1 MPHADVTCYAGMVCS
16 EEEADI
22 GTVENAEVLS
32 EHGRRKPEPDGVR
45 VFDLL
50 VDASHAA
57 LSERS
62 NLGSIVALATAH
74 LRSPHSKRA
83 YGQAVLE
90 FMAWCANTGTSQLT
104 KGSVHAY
111 IGELNR
117 LRMSP
122 ATVNLAL
129 CAIRRLASELAEIG
143 LMSNESAAKIMRI
156 RGPRRRGVR
165 LGNWLNVGDAE
176 RLVHAPEGNTHKAK
190 RDRALLAV
198 LLGAGVRRSEAA

>member
-1 MPHADVTCYAGMVCS
+1 MPDADVTRYAGMVSS
-16 EEEADI
+16 EKEAGI

-32 EHGRRKPEPDGVR
+32 EEHGRRKPAADGVG

-62 NLGSIVALATAH
+62 SLGSIVALATAH

-83 YGQAVLE
+83 YRQAVLE
-90 FMAWCANTGTSQLT
+90 FMAWCANTSTSKLT
-104 KGSVHAY
+104 KGSAHAY

-129 CAIRRLASELAEIG
+129 CAIRRLASELA
-143 LMSNESAAKIMRI
+143 
-156 RGPRRRGVR
+156 
-165 LGNWLNVGDAE
+165 
-176 RLVHAPEGNTHKAK
+176 
-190 RDRALLAV
+190 
-198 LLGAGVRRSEAA
+198 